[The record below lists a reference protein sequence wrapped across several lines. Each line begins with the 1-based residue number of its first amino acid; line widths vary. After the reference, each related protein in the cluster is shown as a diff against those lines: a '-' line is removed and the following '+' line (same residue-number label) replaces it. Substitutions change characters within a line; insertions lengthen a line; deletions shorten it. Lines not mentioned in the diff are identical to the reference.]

1 VILRFRL
8 PILLLAA
15 AAAFAGAWLV
25 RAPMRITL
33 VNATLRIDDPWTRAG
48 GLGFAALSAA
58 LLALAFSSRRGHRLL
73 FAACAAGLAVLGA
86 EAGTQWLE
94 ARPDALA
101 AGRYFTRTTLPW
113 GEIARVE
120 ARQDGV
126 TVWAAS
132 GGAIDFD
139 ARRLTGEQR
148 AVLDRTLARRVGGVV
163 SGR

>member
-1 VILRFRL
+1 VSLRLRL
-8 PILLLAA
+8 PLLALAALAA
-15 AAAFAGAWLV
+15 ASGAWLV

-48 GLGFAALSAA
+48 GLGLAALAAA
-58 LLALAFSSRRGHRLL
+58 LLAAALSSRRVHRALL
-73 FAACAAGLAVLGA
+73 AGCAAVLAALAAG
-86 EAGTQWLE
+86 AGTQWLE
-94 ARPDALA
+94 ARPDGLA
-101 AGRYFTRTTLPW
+101 AGRYFGRTTLPW

-132 GGAIDFD
+132 GRAIDFD

-148 AVLDRTLARRVGGVV
+148 AVLDRTLARRVGRVV
-163 SGR
+163 TGR